1 MKKSELK
8 RYKRFTA
15 NVIGFIGVILLIYLS
30 VPFFFDYEKN
40 RQVIEKKILHNFGLN
55 IKAKDKTKYSFLPSP
70 RINLYNAEIFSFSG
84 GQNKI
89 GSAEKITLRIPFK
102 KLVNLQK
109 LNFYSVELFNAKINV
124 KSSAIKDFYKYI
136 KNDKHKNPIQF
147 TKSKINFLNKEK
159 LVLSLDIKKLDILNE
174 DLINKIRFTGE
185 AFNSEI
191 KIEYQHSNLNK
202 RPTSI
207 VTISFP
213 EIGIRLNS
221 NINFDKKDKI
231 YYGKTRVLYPK
242 NQFYF
247 EHKLKKKVLSIYNSN
262 IVNNSFKGE
271 LLGEVALM
279 PFFFFDLKLNINNFG
294 FTKFFNNTFK
304 KNENFLAKFIP
315 FNKKINGNL
324 KINIEEIKSSSRII
338 SSANTSLEFKNGDVI
353 TKEIVLNFNKFG
365 TTKIVGKILEQKNKK
380 IFYFDSIINITNPK
394 IFYSRFLIPKRKRT
408 IIKPIKLIGNIN
420 LNTYAVALEKLYYN
434 EQLDNELML
443 DLNEIINNSISQN
456 TRKNFFD
463 QSNLRKIVQF
473 LFK

>member
-1 MKKSELK
+1 M
-8 RYKRFTA
+8 
-15 NVIGFIGVILLIYLS
+15 
-30 VPFFFDYEKN
+30 
-40 RQVIEKKILHNFGLN
+40 
-55 IKAKDKTKYSFLPSP
+55 
-70 RINLYNAEIFSFSG
+70 
-84 GQNKI
+84 
-89 GSAEKITLRIPFK
+89 
-102 KLVNLQK
+102 
-109 LNFYSVELFNAKINV
+109 
-124 KSSAIKDFYKYI
+124 
-136 KNDKHKNPIQF
+136 
-147 TKSKINFLNKEK
+147 
-159 LVLSLDIKKLDILNE
+159 
-174 DLINKIRFTGE
+174 
-185 AFNSEI
+185 
-191 KIEYQHSNLNK
+191 
-202 RPTSI
+202 
-207 VTISFP
+207 
-213 EIGIRLNS
+213 
-221 NINFDKKDKI
+221 
-231 YYGKTRVLYPK
+231 
-242 NQFYF
+242 
-247 EHKLKKKVLSIYNSN
+247 
-262 IVNNSFKGE
+262 NNSFKGE